1 MTENFQKLHGFFA
14 GYFHQDWDLEAE
26 DDIGIIK
33 LFTSRE
39 PRRLV
44 GQVILELQQAIDL
57 CENNVLDPETLLE
70 TLGCDYYQ
78 DKILKLDWMKKIHR
92 NLIKFH
98 M

>member
-26 DDIGIIK
+26 DDIEIIE
-33 LFTSRE
+33 LFISRE
-39 PRRLV
+39 PGRFV

-57 CENNVLDPETLLE
+57 CENNILASEALLE

-78 DKILKLDWMKKIHR
+78 DKIPKLDWMKKIHR
-92 NLIKFH
+92 NLIKFYV
-98 M
+98 